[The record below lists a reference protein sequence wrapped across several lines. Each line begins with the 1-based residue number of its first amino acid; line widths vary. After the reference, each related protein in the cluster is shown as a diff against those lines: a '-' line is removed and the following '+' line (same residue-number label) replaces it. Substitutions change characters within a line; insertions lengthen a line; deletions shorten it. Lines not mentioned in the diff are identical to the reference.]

1 MSDECPIQLVSKT
14 RSQSV
19 YRKRFTKLFCCV
31 WKGHEKKSKKK
42 WTLPLNETSAQLKV
56 HRLRLN
62 EVSSILSR
70 EMFGL
75 VAACALFETSDDLFV
90 TAPIGDEG
98 MAWYS

>member
-1 MSDECPIQLVSKT
+1 MPHSTRVKDEESVGLSKT
-14 RSQSV
+14 FYEAFLLFAKV
-19 YRKRFTKLFCCV
+19 TK
-31 WKGHEKKSKKK
+31 KKVKKK

-75 VAACALFETSDDLFV
+75 VAARALFETSDDLFV